1 MLDWPKRCKL
11 AHACLWGYSYKRL
24 KLAQLLGQ
32 LGVCLTQEEVMQAAQ
47 GAAKAANARADATAR
62 EPGAKLV
69 REDLLGR
76 DT

>member
-1 MLDWPKRCKL
+1 
-11 AHACLWGYSYKRL
+11 
-24 KLAQLLGQ
+24 
-32 LGVCLTQEEVMQAAQ
+32 MQAAQ